1 VERRRHPA
9 GHGEH
14 TRVSGWPD
22 RRAAAAADERDP
34 ALERI
39 ERSIRTL
46 THTHTEK
53 KPGTKHL
60 AENHGIKLG
69 EKGNQRPPRQGARP
83 EERRAG
89 GGGGAPYLAER
100 RLPHEELV
108 RVEHS
113 GCAAERRRRRVGVLR
128 GVGLR
133 CVALRAVRPVRSGKR
148 RPLSCGGRKRRVAD
162 PRNRTRAEGSIG
174 ISTCCRSISPACAAR
189 AGSHRDARESKFT
202 LVSVKYAVNN

>member
-1 VERRRHPA
+1 VAGSEGGGGGGRAGPRVGADRAKHP
-9 GHGEH
+9 H
-14 TRVSGWPD
+14 
-22 RRAAAAADERDP
+22 
-34 ALERI
+34 
-39 ERSIRTL
+39 
-46 THTHTEK
+46 THTHTHRKKNPEPNIWPKITESNSEK
-53 KPGTKHL
+53 REISGRR
-60 AENHGIKLG
+60 G
-69 EKGNQRPPRQGARP
+69 KGRGR
-83 EERRAG
+83 RRAG

-100 RLPHEELV
+100 RLPREELV